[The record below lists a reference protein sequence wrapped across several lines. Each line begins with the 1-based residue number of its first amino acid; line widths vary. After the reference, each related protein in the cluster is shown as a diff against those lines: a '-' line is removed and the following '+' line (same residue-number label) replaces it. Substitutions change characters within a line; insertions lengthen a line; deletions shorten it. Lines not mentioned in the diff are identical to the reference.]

1 MQGMERAGKATRELG
16 NTASEAAAKAQQQ
29 REAFDLV
36 GRGLMT
42 IGAIALASA
51 GLAAKAAVGW
61 QSSWAGVTKT
71 VEGTPAQM
79 AELEESLRS
88 LARELPASHDEIAA
102 VAEAAGQLGIQTE
115 NVTAFTRTMI
125 DLGETTNLSAD
136 EAATSLA
143 RFMNVMG
150 TSQDQVSNLGSAIV
164 ELGNNYATTEAE
176 ILEMAQR
183 LSGAGRQIGLS
194 EGQVLGLATSL
205 SSVGIEAEA
214 GGSAISKVM
223 IEIASQVANSGD
235 KLETFASAAGMSA
248 DEFSAKWESAPGE
261 ALASFVTGLADA
273 EAQGGSTLQI
283 LEELG
288 ITEVRMRDA
297 LLRSAAASDQFTAAM
312 ETGSTA
318 IEENTAL
325 TEEAE
330 KRYETVA
337 AQIEVAKNKVVDA
350 AIAYGDVFLPALAA
364 SVDMLGTFA
373 DALGGLPEPMKATVG
388 IIGTVAAVAALSGGA
403 FFLAVPKIAA
413 YKVALAT
420 MGPVAQRA
428 NRAMVGLGKGLGAIV
443 AAGAAVLVL
452 DKLASSGSKAAAGVE
467 EVTAALLASDLNA
480 LFAEIGGDVEDF
492 DSALNLLL
500 GNDVNANMERFGS
513 TLNGIFFGG
522 QLSDQVLLTR
532 DAFDKTGQAL
542 ANLVS
547 SGEGKRAEALF
558 ADLADA
564 AADQGITTEELIE
577 LMPTYKEA
585 LAGVSNEQKIAAD
598 AADDNS
604 ESLDAMTGAAGQTQ
618 DSIDKLA
625 DSLSNFG
632 DAQFAADDA
641 LFAFKD
647 SLLSIDALMG
657 EEGFTGT
664 LDLNTEEGIRNSQ
677 ALREIAG
684 SANEAAAGILTA
696 TGSQEDANVVLAEGR
711 EKIAAV
717 GEAFGLSG
725 EELQTFIDTYVAS
738 PQDLAYEASVQG
750 IENMKAQLTAFSK
763 EWDGRKVTMRF
774 FADTYNLD
782 RAAAAAAARYSGQ
795 ALAFGRENGGIEEYA
810 NGGVREGIYRGRP
823 GGIIKFAEENTDWEA
838 FISGKPGQEQRNR
851 GIAMEALG
859 RLGGGSPQPTMVA
872 AQQSG
877 GGSMVLTIPISVTA
891 GAVGNEEFL
900 ARTITDAVRST
911 VKQGLIPADWQNR

>member
-1 MQGMERAGKATRELG
+1 
-16 NTASEAAAKAQQQ
+16 
-29 REAFDLV
+29 
-36 GRGLMT
+36 
-42 IGAIALASA
+42 
-51 GLAAKAAVGW
+51 
-61 QSSWAGVTKT
+61 
-71 VEGTPAQM
+71 M

-115 NVTAFTRTMI
+115 NVAAFTRTMI

-176 ILEMAQR
+176 IVTMAQR

-235 KLETFASAAGMSA
+235 KLETFAAAAGMSA

-288 ITEVRMRDA
+288 ISEVRMRDA

-330 KRYETVA
+330 KRYATVG
-337 AQIEVAKNKVVDA
+337 AQLDVTKNKVVDA
-350 AIAYGDVFLPALAA
+350 AIAFGEVFLPVVSAMADGVGGL
-364 SVDMLGTFA
+364 A
-373 DALGGLPEPMKATVG
+373 DALGALPEPVQATVG
-388 IIGTVAAVAALSGGA
+388 IVGAVAAVAALSGGA
-403 FFLAVPKIAA
+403 FLLAVPKVAA
-413 YKVALAT
+413 YRVAIAT
-420 MGPVAQRA
+420 LGPAAQRA
-428 NRAMVGLGKGLGAIV
+428 ALLIGRLG
-443 AAGAAVLVL
+443 
-452 DKLASSGSKAAAGVE
+452 KAAAVVAAIAFVH
-467 EVTAALLASDLNA
+467 EVRGWAS
-480 LFAEIGGDVEDF
+480 
-492 DSALNLLL
+492 
-500 GNDVNANMERFGS
+500 
-513 TLNGIFFGG
+513 
-522 QLSDQVLLTR
+522 
-532 DAFDKTGQAL
+532 
-542 ANLVS
+542 
-547 SGEGKRAEALF
+547 
-558 ADLADA
+558 
-564 AADQGITTEELIE
+564 
-577 LMPTYKEA
+577 
-585 LAGVSNEQKIAAD
+585 
-598 AADDNS
+598 
-604 ESLDAMTGAAGQTQ
+604 AMTGATQNADDLAASLLKANGAQKTIEQTLGAGAFRASLTEGGAAVENLNMLLTDMGQLSADAQSSWAGTLAEFGSMGTADTSLGDAKKNLEELDAAFAQLVTSGNADEAQAGFDELVSKTDGSAESLRRLKEMFPQYMEAAKASTPVTTEAAEAYLEAADEVASLDDELRRLIDTVNAANGVGQDAVTSNARYQQSLEDAGQSVKDFIAENGVSASALDENTAAGANNAAMLAQ
-618 DSIDKLA
+618 LASDSQAAALAQFELDGDTEAYSESLESGRQSIYDTALALTGNADAAQALTDKIFAMPTETELDVIVNTATAASKVEDLKRSLA
-625 DSLSNFG
+625 DF
-632 DAQFAADDA
+632 Q
-641 LFAFKD
+641 
-647 SLLSIDALMG
+647 
-657 EEGFTGT
+657 
-664 LDLNTEEGIRNSQ
+664 NSSY
-677 ALREIAG
+677 
-684 SANEAAAGILTA
+684 SANITA
-696 TGSQEDANVVLAEGR
+696 
-711 EKIAAV
+711 
-717 GEAFGLSG
+717 
-725 EELQTFIDTYVAS
+725 YVR
-738 PQDLAYEASVQG
+738 QVD
-750 IENMKAQLTAFSK
+750 
-763 EWDGRKVTMRF
+763 
-774 FADTYNLD
+774 
-782 RAAAAAAARYSGQ
+782 
-795 ALAFGRENGGIEEYA
+795 RENGGIEEYA